1 LLTRRT
7 IQAGVTF
14 GSLITLG
21 ALLAVPA
28 VRARFPEGPS
38 GARRA
43 RDHLPIAVAWSGG
56 LSLWAS
62 VAESRAVRRRP
73 VHQRGFGF
81 VGGAESHN
89 AVWTTRPRLA
99 VHPVG
104 AGLTIEAS
112 FSNIA
117 YESAFSA
124 DAADAHLTL
133 VHMPNS
139 QQAHTMSRVW
149 T

>member
-7 IQAGVTF
+7 ILAGVTF

-21 ALLAVPA
+21 ALLTVPA
-28 VRARFPEGPS
+28 VRARFPKGPS

-56 LSLWAS
+56 LSLWES

-73 VHQRGFGF
+73 GHRRGFVG
-81 VGGAESHN
+81 GGAESHN

-104 AGLTIEAS
+104 AVLAIEAS

-124 DAADAHLTL
+124 DAADTHLTL
-133 VHMPNS
+133 IYRPNS
-139 QQAHTMSRVW
+139 QQAHTMSRIL